1 MFGLLK
7 KKKKIDI
14 FSPVDGQ
21 IIELSKV
28 EDEVFSQK
36 LMGDGFGVIP
46 TSDDIY
52 APIDGEVISIFPT
65 KHAITLK
72 NAEGIEV
79 LLHLGLDTVELKG
92 APFEV
97 KVTVGQKVTSETLLV
112 KMNRE
117 EIKNSGKQD
126 TVLTIFTSQDKIND
140 LNIVTQNITHSN
152 ICGDVVLK

>member
-140 LNIVTQNITHSN
+140 LNIVIQNITHSN